1 MYMADM
7 NFKAG
12 AITDEMLDI
21 CRGIVNTLNEHGI
34 SENACEIEK
43 MLTGIGQNDPIRIAF
58 VGQYSSGKS
67 SIISAM
73 TGNREIKIGSDVVTD
88 GIHDYSWG
96 NFLLTD
102 TPGLQ
107 NNDIHDEIAN
117 EAIRKSDVLVY
128 CITSELFSRN
138 TLSDFKTLA
147 FDKGY
152 KGKMLLVINKLNSE
166 YAPDINALIA
176 TYEDQL
182 NKDLAPCSLDEF
194 PYSFIDARDY
204 LDGLDCDDDELIN
217 DSRFNGFI
225 NNLNR
230 MLTDK
235 GLICKLTTPIL
246 SVKEIVEASIT
257 DTTETTEEKT
267 MLTALSR
274 LRRVVDRQRLKASR
288 EWDNIVLG
296 ETYTFDHEGFELV
309 NNLGTEEF
317 DFDIKLEELA
327 NNTID
332 RISRKIDAETAEFEK
347 NLYEAL
353 DEVLESKVGQF
364 LLKDINAEIGS
375 IGSYDKK
382 NGKNGAGA
390 FLQKFGQMG
399 VHAAEKVKPER
410 LYDVVKFVGKKILK
424 IKFKPWGITKAA
436 AKLAKA
442 AKFAGPAAEIVGVAI
457 DIAETVKENKEA
469 KELYE
474 LKKKARANVLDCAG
488 EIRDAFNSQKSE
500 YLDSIYGSAC
510 DSIEEKKS
518 EIINGKERTSDFNS
532 RMYTYETKLNAL
544 LTRAMG

>member
-1 MYMADM
+1 MADM

-21 CRGIVNTLNEHGI
+21 CREIVNTLNERGL
-34 SENACEIEK
+34 SENSCEIERT
-43 MLTGIGQNDPIRIAF
+43 LNGIDQNDPIRIAF

-107 NNDIHDEIAN
+107 NNDTHDEIAN

-138 TLSDFKTLA
+138 TLSDFKALA

-166 YAPDINALIA
+166 YAPDVNALMA
-176 TYEDQL
+176 TYEGQL
-182 NKDLAPCSLDEF
+182 NKDLAPHSLEEF
-194 PYSFIDARDY
+194 PYSFIDAKDY
-204 LDGLDCDDDELIN
+204 LDGLDYDDDELIN
-217 DSRFNGFI
+217 DSRFKGLI
-225 NNLNR
+225 DNLNT
-230 MLTDK
+230 MLTEK

-246 SVKEIVEASIT
+246 AVKEIVEGSIT
-257 DTTETTEEKT
+257 DTTETAEDKT
-267 MLTALSR
+267 MLIALSR
-274 LRRVVDRQRLKASR
+274 LRRVVDRQKLKASR
-288 EWDNIVLG
+288 EWDSIVLG
-296 ETYTFDHEGFELV
+296 ETYTFAHEGYELV
-309 NNLGTEEF
+309 NNLGAGEF

-327 NNTID
+327 DNTVD
-332 RISRKIDAETAEFEK
+332 SISRKIDAETAEFEK
-347 NLYEAL
+347 TLYEAL

-364 LLKDINAEIGS
+364 LLKDINTEIGN

-382 NGKNGAGA
+382 DGENGAGA
-390 FLQKFGQMG
+390 FLQRFGQVG
-399 VHAAEKVKPER
+399 VQAAAKVKPEQM
-410 LYDVVKFVGKKILK
+410 YNVVKFVGKKILK

-442 AKFAGPAAEIVGVAI
+442 AKFAGPAAEIVGVVV

-474 LKKKARANVLDCAG
+474 LKKKARANVMDCAG
-488 EIRDAFNSQKSE
+488 EIRDAFSSQKSE

-518 EIINGKERTSDFNS
+518 EIINGKEKTSDFNS
-532 RMYTYETKLNAL
+532 RMYAYETMLNAL
-544 LTRAMG
+544 LVRTMG

>member
-1 MYMADM
+1 MADM

-21 CRGIVNTLNEHGI
+21 CREIVNTLNERGL
-34 SENACEIEK
+34 SENSCEIERT
-43 MLTGIGQNDPIRIAF
+43 LNGIDQNDPIRIAF

-107 NNDIHDEIAN
+107 NNDTHDEIAN

-138 TLSDFKTLA
+138 TLSDFKALA

-166 YAPDINALIA
+166 YAPDVNALMA
-176 TYEDQL
+176 TYEGQL
-182 NKDLAPCSLDEF
+182 NKDLAPHSLEEF
-194 PYSFIDARDY
+194 PYSFIDAKDY
-204 LDGLDCDDDELIN
+204 LDGLDYDDDELIN
-217 DSRFNGFI
+217 DSRFKGLI
-225 NNLNR
+225 DNLNT
-230 MLTDK
+230 MLTEK

-246 SVKEIVEASIT
+246 AVKEIVEGSIT
-257 DTTETTEEKT
+257 DTTETAEDKT
-267 MLTALSR
+267 MLNALSR

-288 EWDNIVLG
+288 EWDSIVLG
-296 ETYTFDHEGFELV
+296 ETYTFAHEGYELV
-309 NNLGTEEF
+309 NNLGAGEF

-327 NNTID
+327 NNTVD

-347 NLYEAL
+347 TLYEAL

-364 LLKDINAEIGS
+364 LLKDINTEIGN

-382 NGKNGAGA
+382 DGENGAGA
-390 FLQKFGQMG
+390 FLQRFGQVG
-399 VHAAEKVKPER
+399 VQAAAKVKPEQM
-410 LYDVVKFVGKKILK
+410 YNVVKFVGKKILK

-442 AKFAGPAAEIVGVAI
+442 AKFAGPAAEIVGVVV

-474 LKKKARANVLDCAG
+474 LKKKARANVMDCAG
-488 EIRDAFNSQKSE
+488 EIRDAFSSQKSE

-518 EIINGKERTSDFNS
+518 EIINEKEKTSDFNS
-532 RMYTYETKLNAL
+532 RMYAYETMLNAL
-544 LTRAMG
+544 LVRTMG